1 MYRPPYGNLN
11 FVHQG
16 ASFPDEILNGSLPK
30 KDSRSGGWIAIG
42 ALIALTVLCL
52 FAGGSKILHLL
63 FPAASLLVGIY
74 LYYRDPVLYQGFT
87 WWIWFLVA
95 FIRRLADYR
104 SGYTESSPML
114 LAPYLVSFISILTVV
129 KRINRTEEDGT
140 TVFLLPLL
148 ATVYGLLIGC
158 IMKNPFLAF
167 RGFLDWAAPIC
178 FGFHLLVN
186 WRIYPQYR
194 QNCQRVFLW
203 GTLVMS
209 IYGIIQF
216 LELPEWDVLWL
227 KETGMASASG
237 SAEEGGVRIW
247 STMHSAEPF
256 AAVMAGALLILL
268 SSANILGIPVS
279 IVGYVAILV
288 CRVRSGWIGWAAGLL
303 SFFAILNVKSQFR
316 LIITALILVLTV
328 TPLLMMDEFSDK
340 VFTRLDT
347 LTDVQNDDSASG
359 RQEAFQTSIG
369 KALTNVIGDG
379 LERDSMDNSI
389 LAMLFYLGW
398 IGTVPFLYG
407 LGTLLIKMVA
417 IVPDRR
423 DVFSVVARG
432 VVMSA
437 IVRFPVNG
445 PHLGPSG
452 TLLWSFLAFSIA
464 ADRYRSEQY
473 LLAQDH
479 HLSLMEIDLE
489 NESELE

>member
-114 LAPYLVSFISILTVV
+114 LAPYLVSFISILTVI

-140 TVFLLPLL
+140 TAFLLPLL

-158 IMKNPFLAF
+158 IMKTPFLAF

-186 WRIYPQYR
+186 WRAYPQYR
-194 QNCQRVFLW
+194 QNCQRVFFW
-203 GTLVMS
+203 GILVMS

-256 AAVMAGALLILL
+256 AAVMAGGLLILL

-279 IVGYVAILV
+279 IVGYVAILI
-288 CRVRSGWIGWAAGLL
+288 CRVRSGWIGWVAGLL
-303 SFFAILNVKSQFR
+303 SFFAVLNVKSQFR
-316 LIITALILVLTV
+316 LLATALVLILTV
-328 TPLLMMDEFSDK
+328 TPLLTMEEFSDK
-340 VFTRLDT
+340 VFNRLDT
-347 LTDVQNDDSASG
+347 LSDIQNDDSASG
-359 RQEAFQTSIG
+359 RQESFNLLIG
-369 KALTNVIGDG
+369 KSIVNIIGDG

-398 IGTVPFLYG
+398 IGTIPFMYG
-407 LGTLLIKMVA
+407 LVTLFIK
-417 IVPDRR
+417 IFTIPPNHR
-423 DVFSVVARG
+423 DVFSIVGRG
-432 VVMSA
+432 VVMST

-452 TLLWSFLAFSIA
+452 VLLWSFLAFGIA
-464 ADRYRSEQY
+464 AERYRKQQQ
-473 LLAQDH
+473 LNQINH
-479 HLSLMEIDLE
+479 QILMSIQAEEDPEMI
-489 NESELE
+489 